1 MSYETTFER
10 LMGNEGAYVND
21 PADPGGETNWGIT
34 WPVLHQAISRK
45 IVPADTTIA
54 SLTRAQAKMI
64 YKPMF
69 WDAAGLDDY
78 DPAVA
83 YQAMDVAVNS
93 GVTAATILLQRAA
106 GVAADGRIGPVTRA
120 AIKAK
125 DRNDML
131 MLLTAERMEFQTKL
145 KNWPAAGKG
154 WTRRNA
160 TNLRYAAQ
168 DN

>member
-1 MSYETTFER
+1 MNYDQAFDR
-10 LMGNEGAYVND
+10 LMGHEGGYVND
-21 PADPGGETNWGIT
+21 PKDPGGETNWGIT
-34 WPVLHQAISRK
+34 WPVLHEAINRK
-45 IVPADTTIA
+45 LVPAETTIA
-54 SLTRAQAKMI
+54 SLTRDQAKAI
-64 YKPMF
+64 YKPLF
-69 WDAAGLDDY
+69 WDAAGLDEY

-83 YQAMDVAVNS
+83 FQAMDVAVNS
-93 GVTAATILLQRAA
+93 GVTAATVLLQRAA

-125 DRNDML
+125 EKNDML

-145 KNWPAAGKG
+145 KNWPDAGKG